1 METFEFN
8 QDFLQRAKDISLADM
23 LDSPFCQAWVMS
35 CISNCVV
42 NYDKF
47 PECGDQDEFLHYK
60 LNRILNYVPREE
72 KMELFRQC
80 HQMIA
85 ERKQYMQEEASAGAS
100 RLKKTSQNQH
110 GGERHRSSRL
120 ASQREGSQP
129 CRPGPRSALRFGNAG
144 SPGYTPQDL
153 AALVSRCNRV
163 SNLPRSEVERLVH
176 KVFVEIMSGSREA
189 ANLGL

>member
-60 LNRILNYVPREE
+60 LNRVLNCVPREE
-72 KMELFRQC
+72 KMVLFQQC

-85 ERKQYMQEEASAGAS
+85 ERKQYVQQKYQQE
-100 RLKKTSQNQH
+100 T
-110 GGERHRSSRL
+110 
-120 ASQREGSQP
+120 
-129 CRPGPRSALRFGNAG
+129 
-144 SPGYTPQDL
+144 
-153 AALVSRCNRV
+153 AA
-163 SNLPRSEVERLVH
+163 
-176 KVFVEIMSGSREA
+176 
-189 ANLGL
+189 

>member
-60 LNRILNYVPREE
+60 LNRDPQLR
-72 KMELFRQC
+72 
-80 HQMIA
+80 
-85 ERKQYMQEEASAGAS
+85 S
-100 RLKKTSQNQH
+100 T
-110 GGERHRSSRL
+110 GGEDGAVPPVSSDD
-120 ASQREGSQP
+120 
-129 CRPGPRSALRFGNAG
+129 C
-144 SPGYTPQDL
+144 
-153 AALVSRCNRV
+153 
-163 SNLPRSEVERLVH
+163 
-176 KVFVEIMSGSREA
+176 
-189 ANLGL
+189 